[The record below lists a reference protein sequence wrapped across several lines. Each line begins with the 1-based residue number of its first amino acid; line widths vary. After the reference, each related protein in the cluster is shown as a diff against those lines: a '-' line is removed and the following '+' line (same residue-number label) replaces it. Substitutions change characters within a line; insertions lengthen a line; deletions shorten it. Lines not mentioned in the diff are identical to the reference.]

1 MALQSKLVVYAAVAG
16 LLGMMGVIV
25 WYASLDNSALEQAE
39 IELTDVEVISVNKIE
54 NTAELKVTFL
64 IKNQSEKTFT
74 VPLINYQ
81 FYADGELLGSG
92 QYSTGDIAMTGR
104 AIFSSG
110 AEIPLSNTFDL
121 SKVDVKG
128 EIYQAV
134 LDHEISSFRAEGILT
149 TETAWSLIEK
159 EFVTS
164 T

>member
-1 MALQSKLVVYAAVAG
+1 LALQSKLVVYAAVAG

-64 IKNQSEKTFT
+64 IKNPSEKTFT

-92 QYSTGDIAMTGR
+92 QYSTG
-104 AIFSSG
+104 SN
-110 AEIPLSNTFDL
+110 AELSRL
-121 SKVDVKG
+121 A
-128 EIYQAV
+128 YQTITPIITNSPA
-134 LDHEISSFRAEGILT
+134 
-149 TETAWSLIEK
+149 TAA
-159 EFVTS
+159 
-164 T
+164 